1 MLHLDLT
8 IGARGFQDLR
18 SPSPIMAPGIKHDLE
33 GKWTMKMK
41 SKRGNPQYRPYSR
54 KKSLSSYL
62 WSLSVSEIPGLKVA
76 NPT

>member
-54 KKSLSSYL
+54 KNPSQVICDLSRFQKSQ
-62 WSLSVSEIPGLKVA
+62 V
-76 NPT
+76 